1 MAFKEW
7 AAQEGL
13 IRNAPLDEFRGT
25 RIGIDAEDYLT
36 SLLVAPNTREPLL
49 PALGGLPFSLQKNVD
64 ADLKSFQE
72 AGITPIFIFNGVNI
86 ASQDRA
92 AAGKQARKASGTL
105 NDAWSIYDSGHGD
118 GAVAAFGKA
127 CKCGY
132 RELLLIKTSLTL
144 CRHVSY
150 PSHHPMVAGTSI
162 SSRDHITDCTI
173 QCCNATCLYG
183 ICGLRRWSCRFGF
196 LSHVWS

>member
-7 AAQEGL
+7 AAQESL

-36 SLLVAPNTREPLL
+36 SVLIAPNTREPLL

-64 ADLKSFQE
+64 ADLKSFQD

-105 NDAWSIYDSGHGD
+105 NDAWSIYDSGQGD

-127 CKCGY
+127 CKCGAY
-132 RELLLIKTSLTL
+132 EMSPTKASLTL
-144 CRHVSY
+144 LRHIPC
-150 PSHHPMVAGTSI
+150 PSHLQVAAGTSI
-162 SSRDHITDCTI
+162 SSRYHITDSTI
-173 QCCNATCLYG
+173 
-183 ICGLRRWSCRFGF
+183 
-196 LSHVWS
+196 